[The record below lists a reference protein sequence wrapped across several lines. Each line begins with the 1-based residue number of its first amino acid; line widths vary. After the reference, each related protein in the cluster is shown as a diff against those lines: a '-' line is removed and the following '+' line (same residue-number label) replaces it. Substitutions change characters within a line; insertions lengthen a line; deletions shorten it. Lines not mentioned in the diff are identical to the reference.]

1 MNYSLILTISIF
13 ILQTLLRVLVHGGY
27 KHILGLEGNT
37 SIAREMSIWDGVV
50 VSPMHPVYEKPEEK
64 KEENPVEMDG
74 ETVENEESME
84 ETQ

>member
-1 MNYSLILTISIF
+1 
-13 ILQTLLRVLVHGGY
+13 
-27 KHILGLEGNT
+27 
-37 SIAREMSIWDGVV
+37 
-50 VSPMHPVYEKPEEK
+50 MHPVYEKPEEK